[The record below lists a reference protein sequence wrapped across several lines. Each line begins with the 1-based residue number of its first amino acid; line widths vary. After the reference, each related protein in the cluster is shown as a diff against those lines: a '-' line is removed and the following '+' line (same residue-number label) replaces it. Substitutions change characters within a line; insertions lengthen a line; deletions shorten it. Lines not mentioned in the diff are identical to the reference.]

1 MTRREKARKL
11 MTRQEKAIKIIL
23 NMYSLNKH
31 WCEYAL
37 LYNGKLSKWDYFEK
51 YKNNK
56 LMMWDCEWKVY
67 NKLYPIIYNNK

>member
-23 NMYSLNKH
+23 NMYSLNKY

-37 LYNGKLSKWDYFEK
+37 LYKGQLSKWEYFEK
-51 YKNNK
+51 YKDSK

-67 NKLYPIIYNNK
+67 NKLYPIIYNNI